1 MSAHLTVHDLLV
13 HATILLVCSSFAAPQ
28 PIQKGLNTMEQY
40 YQEKVVEKESYK
52 VVESY
57 LGICGIFPCPL
68 FRVQCDSVHRRQQ
81 YRPKWVLCLGG
92 RNLNGP
98 TICRLTLVVNAI
110 FVAITSAH
118 SDRTRAHSH
127 INYNFFWKPKALVR
141 ITQKKV

>member
-92 RNLNGP
+92 RNLNGLK
-98 TICRLTLVVNAI
+98 ICRLTVSENSNPEHQSNHVLFINPLTTVSNFKA
-110 FVAITSAH
+110 ARSAV
-118 SDRTRAHSH
+118 TG
-127 INYNFFWKPKALVR
+127 
-141 ITQKKV
+141 T

>member
-92 RNLNGP
+92 RNLNGLK
-98 TICRLTLVVNAI
+98 ICRLTVKG
-110 FVAITSAH
+110 F
-118 SDRTRAHSH
+118 SDSGEPTWR
-127 INYNFFWKPKALVR
+127 
-141 ITQKKV
+141 